1 MLAALLALLAA
12 APSEA
17 PHWRVDWSESRCM
30 VIREGGDST
39 PSIAIR
45 YVPADRRAEV
55 WVVDPRWGAHAMP
68 DPGAVR
74 LVLQPSA
81 GEPLKGFHF
90 VPVGKSGRYA
100 LASVDAPSE
109 FIDAFARSSAVTILR
124 GGKPLL
130 TIETPAADK
139 AVAATRECEDDLLR
153 RWGVDPVIFHNLKRE
168 PKATDPVNWI
178 SQEDYPA
185 KALQESR
192 AGTTIVRVNVNAQ
205 GRVEACNIVFSS
217 GSADLDAAT
226 CRAALRRRYV
236 PALGPDGSP
245 VAALTI
251 FFVTWS
257 MG

>member
-12 APSEA
+12 APPEA

-30 VIREGGDST
+30 VIREGGGSA

-55 WVVDPRWGAHAMP
+55 WIVDPRWDAHSMP
-68 DPGAVR
+68 DPGSVR
-74 LVLQPSA
+74 LVLQPPA

-90 VPVGKSGRYA
+90 MPVGTSGRYA

-109 FIDAFARSSAVTILR
+109 FLDAFAKSSAATIVR

-139 AVAATRECEDDLLR
+139 AVAATHECEDDLLR
-153 RWGVDPVIFHNLKRE
+153 RWGVDPAVFRNLKRE
-168 PKATDPVNWI
+168 PKPTDPVNWI
-178 SQEDYPA
+178 SQDDYPT
-185 KALQESR
+185 KALQESKG
-192 AGTTIVRVNVNAQ
+192 GTTIVRVNISAQ
-205 GRVEACNIVFSS
+205 GRVEACNIVSSS
-217 GSADLDAAT
+217 GSKDLDDAT
-226 CRAALRRRYV
+226 CRAANRRHYT

-257 MG
+257 IG

>member
-1 MLAALLALLAA
+1 MLAALALLAA
-12 APSEA
+12 APPEG

-55 WVVDPRWGAHAMP
+55 WVVDPRWNAHSMP

-74 LVLQPSA
+74 LVLQPAS
-81 GEPLKGFHF
+81 GEPLKGFRF

-100 LASVDAPSE
+100 LASTDAPSE
-109 FIDAFARSSAVTILR
+109 FIDAFAKSSAVTIQR

-130 TIETPAADK
+130 TIETPTADK
-139 AVAATRECEDDLLR
+139 AVAATHECEDDLLR
-153 RWGVDPVIFHNLKRE
+153 RWGVDPVIFRHLKRE
-168 PKATDPVNWI
+168 PKPTDPVNWI
-178 SQEDYPA
+178 SEEDYPA
-185 KALQESR
+185 KALQEAK
-192 AGTTIVRVNVNAQ
+192 AGTTIVRVNVTAQ

-217 GSADLDAAT
+217 GSKDLDSAA
-226 CRAALRRRYV
+226 CKASLRRRYT
-236 PALGPDGSP
+236 PALGPDGQP

-257 MG
+257 IG